1 MILTRNEILEAI
13 ASGRIGIEPFD
24 ETAVG
29 PASVDLRLGSEIR
42 IFAPMPQIIAITQEV
57 EYRDITYKLELG
69 EAGYVIKPG
78 ELVLGLTREK
88 ITLPN
93 DIAGWLSSRS
103 RFARLG
109 LMVHISAPFMQPG
122 ISNHQVLEIF
132 NTGPNYLKLVP
143 GERIC
148 QFVFDRCAG
157 SASYHGA
164 FADQQAGAW

>member
-1 MILTRNEILEAI
+1 MILTRDDILQEIQ
-13 ASGRIGIEPFD
+13 SGRIRVEPFD

-29 PASVDLRLGSEIR
+29 PASVDLRLGNEIR
-42 IFAPMPQIIAITQEV
+42 IFAPMPQIIPITQGV

-69 EAGYVIKPG
+69 DTGYVIKPG

-88 ITLPN
+88 ITLPV

-109 LMVHISAPFMQPG
+109 LMVHISAPFIHPG

-132 NTGPNYLKLVP
+132 NTGPNFLKLVP

-148 QFVFDRCAG
+148 QFVFDRCTGQAH
-157 SASYHGA
+157 YQGA

>member
-1 MILTRNEILEAI
+1 MILTHDEILKEVEA
-13 ASGRIGIEPFD
+13 GRIGVDPFD
-24 ETAVG
+24 PEAVG
-29 PASVDLRLGSEIR
+29 PASVDLRLGNEIR
-42 IFAPMPQIIAITQEV
+42 IFAPMPQIIAITSES
-57 EYRDITYKLELG
+57 EYRAMTYKLELG

-132 NTGPNYLKLVP
+132 NTGPNFLKLVP

-148 QFVFDRCAG
+148 QFVFDRCVGEAH
-157 SASYHGA
+157 YQGA
-164 FADQQAGAW
+164 FVDQHAGLW